1 MSIILMEVA
10 RVRFMDPGEHIGLFL
25 TYPVTD
31 WFTVDLGLANG
42 WSNED
47 SAFLDDS
54 DFSKMLTGAFTF
66 RSSEENAWLR
76 MGFAYSPEG
85 EERFSNVVTADHSD
99 HKHKES
105 DEELLQENEGLLAL
119 SLHGDWR
126 PVFAKN
132 RWLLGFNASLLWA
145 EDNLHRAELRAEE
158 EHEHEEEHGH
168 DEADHEHEEEDHHEH
183 RYGPGIDRN
192 SATAFGL
199 ALYTRYQLC
208 DWFSLGGRLEYLHA
222 NDGTLGFVDG
232 LNVNSID
239 QNQVFVSST
248 DLYSWTLTAGFDIW
262 ANMVLRLEYRLDMS
276 SSNGADNLGAFG
288 NNQDEQHTFAL
299 NAAYL
304 F

>member
-1 MSIILMEVA
+1 
-10 RVRFMDPGEHIGLFL
+10 MDVGYVYNF
-25 TYPVTD
+25 
-31 WFTVDLGLANG
+31 NG
-42 WSNED
+42 GRTSSRKEENPITGED
-47 SAFLDDS
+47 SQ
-54 DFSKMLTGAFTF
+54 DFNLNKVQISLAKELP
-66 RSSEENAWLR
+66 EENRLAA
-76 MGFAYSPEG
+76 GFVFVL
-85 EERFSNVVTADHSD
+85 EE
-99 HKHKES
+99 K
-105 DEELLQENEGLLAL
+105 
-119 SLHGDWR
+119 
-126 PVFAKN
+126 
-132 RWLLGFNASLLWA
+132 
-145 EDNLHRAELRAEE
+145 
-158 EHEHEEEHGH
+158 
-168 DEADHEHEEEDHHEH
+168 DHHEH
-183 RYGPGIDRN
+183 RYGPGSDRN

-262 ANMVLRLEYRLDMS
+262 VNMVLRLEYRLDMS
-276 SSNGADNLGAFG
+276 SSNSADNLGAFG